1 MNTLPTENTRNIEAV
16 ARNSLSMALQALAQ
30 VGQAEI
36 ARCLNLSTSTV
47 SRIKSERLEE
57 VVNVLAV
64 CGLKIVP
71 QDYSGDHAE
80 FIDAALVF
88 AAYGLKAIQ
97 KDQRLLTEE

>member
-1 MNTLPTENTRNIEAV
+1 MNTDTEATTRNISAMT
-16 ARNSLSMALQALAQ
+16 RQSLSLSLQALSAT
-30 VGQAEI
+30 GQAEI

-57 VVNVLAV
+57 VIKVLSA

-71 QDYSGDHAE
+71 QDYSGDYAE

-88 AAYGLKAIQ
+88 ACYGLKAIR
-97 KDQRLLTEE
+97 KDHGLLAED